1 MANRKQQ
8 DTDIDTGR
16 DAASRQPDAPAPDAE
31 ADGAEALNDA
41 RALQQMIEGTPDS
54 SDEFRRIE
62 QKQKR

>member
-1 MANRKQQ
+1 MANQKQQ
-8 DTDIDTGR
+8 DAGKGR
-16 DAASRQPDAPAPDAE
+16 DTAGRQADTPAPETE

>member
-1 MANRKQQ
+1 MNKPTRQ
-8 DTDIDTGR
+8 DDQAGR
-16 DAASRQPDAPAPDAE
+16 AGKRQDEAAPETEDE
-31 ADGAEALNDA
+31 GAEALNDA